1 MTDPAVDPST
11 RSEGPAG
18 PAGTSWRW
26 ANIVLIVL
34 ALVLVA
40 TSALLFTKGA
50 AATPGDSEAEALSR
64 QYEKVTAAA
73 RGETRAFLTVD
84 YKNMDPLTQKV
95 LAGATGTFKEQYERA
110 RPNLKATAQQGKS
123 VATGK
128 VREVGIGD
136 IDGDTAVVFVAA
148 DGSVRNKNTKGKAEP
163 RTYQFKMTMVREGD
177 KWLTSDLQI
186 LG

>member
-1 MTDPAVDPST
+1 M
-11 RSEGPAG
+11 
-18 PAGTSWRW
+18 
-26 ANIVLIVL
+26 VL

-40 TSALLFTKGA
+40 TSALLFTRGA

-64 QYEKVTAAA
+64 QYKDVSAAA
-73 RGETRAFLTVD
+73 RDQTRAFLTVD
-84 YKNMDPLTQKV
+84 YKNMDPLTDKV
-95 LAGATGTFKEQYERA
+95 LAGATGTFKDQYQRA
-110 RPNLKATAQQGKS
+110 RPNLKATAQQGRS

-136 IDGDTAVVFVAA
+136 IDADAAIVFVAA

-163 RTYQFKMTMVREGD
+163 RTYQFKLTMVHKGD